1 MTAGQL
7 AHLLEG
13 EVVERIVRH
22 DLEAPLRGADREQV
36 LLFRQ
41 LARDQA
47 DGGQI
52 DLHLS
57 DAHDLQSQ
65 TGGERL
71 EHMGLGDK
79 AKLDQDLTDALFA
92 VLLLVGERLLHL
104 LLRDAAALHQHLADA

>member
-13 EVVERIVRH
+13 EIVERIVRH
-22 DLEAPLRGADREQV
+22 DLEAPLRRADREQV

-41 LARDQA
+41 LARDQP
-47 DGGQI
+47 DGRQI

-65 TGGERL
+65 TGSQCL
-71 EHMGLGDK
+71 EHLRLGNK
-79 AKLDQDLTDALFA
+79 AQLDQDLTDSLFT

-104 LLRDAAALHQHLADA
+104 LLRDAAALYQHLADA

>member
-13 EVVERIVRH
+13 EIVERIVRH
-22 DLEAPLRGADREQV
+22 DLEAPLRCADREQV

-41 LARDQA
+41 LARDQP

-57 DAHDLQSQ
+57 DAHDLQFQ
-65 TGGERL
+65 TGGERF

-79 AKLDQDLTDALFA
+79 AELDQNLTDALFA

-104 LLRDAAALHQHLADA
+104 LLRDAAALYQHLADA